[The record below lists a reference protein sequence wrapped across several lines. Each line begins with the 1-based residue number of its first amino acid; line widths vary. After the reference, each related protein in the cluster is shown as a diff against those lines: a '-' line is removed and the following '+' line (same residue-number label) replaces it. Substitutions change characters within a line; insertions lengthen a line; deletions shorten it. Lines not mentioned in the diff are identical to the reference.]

1 MLLNC
6 RKQWISQIQ
15 VQNVF
20 SFFLLDLRVNYD
32 PRAKIILFWQQLL
45 SAKDAFETYIT
56 GEAVEGKQLKI
67 LDIYLNEFR
76 FPKLDLLQK

>member
-20 SFFLLDLRVNYD
+20 SFFFLDLSVNYD

-45 SAKDAFETYIT
+45 SAKDAFETYTI
-56 GEAVEGKQLKI
+56 GEAVEGKQLKT
-67 LDIYLNEFR
+67 LDIYLNEFS

>member
-15 VQNVF
+15 IQNVF
-20 SFFLLDLRVNYD
+20 SVFFLYLSVNYD

-45 SAKDAFETYIT
+45 SAKDAFETYTT
-56 GEAVEGKQLKI
+56 GEAVEGKQLKT
-67 LDIYLNEFR
+67 LDIYLNEFS
-76 FPKLDLLQK
+76 FPKLDLFQK

>member
-15 VQNVF
+15 IQNVF
-20 SFFLLDLRVNYD
+20 SVFFLYLSVNYD

-45 SAKDAFETYIT
+45 SAKDAFETYTT
-56 GEAVEGKQLKI
+56 GEAVEGKQLKT
-67 LDIYLNEFR
+67 LDIYLNEFS
-76 FPKLDLLQK
+76 FPNLDLLQK